1 MCFLPVFNQ
10 EDYCKERSFKGERGI
25 AKKERK
31 TRSQLARDAL
41 VQYMQTKKW
50 HDIQRKMAMRARTLG
65 ITSEADVERLV
76 HEYRGVKI

>member
-1 MCFLPVFNQ
+1 MI
-10 EDYCKERSFKGERGI
+10 KEIKGL

-31 TRSQLARDAL
+31 TRSQLVRDVL
-41 VQYMQTKKW
+41 VQYIQTKKW
-50 HDIQRKMAMRARTLG
+50 RDIQRKMAIRARALG

>member
-1 MCFLPVFNQ
+1 MEALSFTFPSEMV
-10 EDYCKERSFKGERGI
+10 KEIKGL

-31 TRSQLARDAL
+31 TRSQLVRDAL

-50 HDIQRKMAMRARTLG
+50 RDIQRKMAIRARALG

-76 HEYRGVKI
+76 HEYREVKT

>member
-1 MCFLPVFNQ
+1 MRTMEALSFTFPSGMI
-10 EDYCKERSFKGERGI
+10 KEIKEL

-41 VQYMQTKKW
+41 LQYMQSKKW
-50 HDIQRKMAMRARTLG
+50 HDIQRKMAMRARILG

-76 HEYRGVKI
+76 HEYRGVRV

>member
-1 MCFLPVFNQ
+1 MRTMEALSFTFPSEMV
-10 EDYCKERSFKGERGI
+10 KEIKGL

-41 VQYMQTKKW
+41 DQYIKTKKW
-50 HDIQRKMAMRARTLG
+50 RDIQRKMAIRARALG

-76 HEYRGVKI
+76 HEYRGVKT

>member
-1 MCFLPVFNQ
+1 MRTMEALSFTFPSEMV
-10 EDYCKERSFKGERGI
+10 KEIKGL

-31 TRSQLARDAL
+31 TRSQLVRDAL

-50 HDIQRKMAMRARTLG
+50 RDIQRKMAIRARALG

-76 HEYRGVKI
+76 HEYREVKT